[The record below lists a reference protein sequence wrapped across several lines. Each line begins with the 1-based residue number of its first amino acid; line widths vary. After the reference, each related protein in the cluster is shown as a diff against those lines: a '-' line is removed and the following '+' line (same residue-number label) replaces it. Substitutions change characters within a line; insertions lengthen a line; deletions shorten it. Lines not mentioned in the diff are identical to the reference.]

1 MVTRLLLLP
10 ILLSAGALLGANGG
24 LGTLTAMRGGL
35 EGFPEWV
42 IGLIGSSF
50 FAGFLVGSLSSAA
63 LIRRSGHIRVFAA
76 FSAIAAI
83 AVLAMVTVVD
93 PWVWVASRF
102 ALGIV
107 FSVAATVIESWLNAL
122 AESSDRGRV
131 LSVYRIVDLAA
142 VTGVQFLIPALGPGG
157 AEIFIAMAAM
167 FCLAVVPV
175 ALSKLAS
182 PAPPESSRIHLAAV
196 WAISPVAC
204 AGCVTLGLTNGAFR
218 QMGPLYAQGIGLD
231 AEGVALFMTLGIA
244 VGLITQ
250 YPLGWLSDR
259 YDRRWTIVGATLGAA
274 VGCGV
279 LALTGVESVYI
290 GILLFGAFAVPL
302 YSLSA
307 AHANDFAGPGQYI
320 EIAAGLMLFFALG
333 AIVGPSLSAL
343 VMQHFGAEAFFAYIG
358 IVHLLFLVFVAWRMT
373 RRAAPDRALRSR
385 FVALLRTSPVF
396 GRLAGGGRNDQDR

>member
-1 MVTRLLLLP
+1 MVTRLMLLP

-24 LGTLTAMRGGL
+24 LGTLTAMRAGL
-35 EGFPEWV
+35 EGFPEWI

-50 FAGFLVGSLSSAA
+50 FMGFLVGSLSSAA

-76 FSAIAAI
+76 FSATAAI
-83 AVLAMVTVVD
+83 AVLAMMTVVD
-93 PWVWVASRF
+93 PWVWMVARL
-102 ALGIV
+102 ALGIA
-107 FSVAATVIESWLNAL
+107 FSVAATVVESWLNAL

-142 VTGVQFLIPALGPGG
+142 VTGVQFLIPALGVGG
-157 AEIFIAMAAM
+157 IAIFVAMAVMYCA
-167 FCLAVVPV
+167 AVVPV
-175 ALSKLAS
+175 ALSKLVS
-182 PAPPESSRIHLAAV
+182 PPPPESSRIHLGAV

-204 AGCVTLGLTNGAFR
+204 AGCITLGLTNGAFR
-218 QMGPLYAQGIGLD
+218 QMGPLYAQGMGLD
-231 AEGVALFMTLGIA
+231 ADGVALFMTLGIA

-259 YDRRWTIVGATLGAA
+259 FDRRWTIVVATIGATI
-274 VGCGV
+274 GCGV
-279 LALTGVESVYI
+279 LSLSGVDGVYL

-333 AIVGPSLSAL
+333 AIIGPSLSAV
-343 VMQHFGAEAFFAYIG
+343 VMERFGVSAFFMYIG
-358 IVHLLFLVFVAWRMT
+358 IVHILFLVFVVWRMT

-396 GRLAGGGRNDQDR
+396 SRLAGGNGDRER

>member
-24 LGTLTAMRGGL
+24 LGTLTAMRAGL
-35 EGFPEWV
+35 EGFPEWIV
-42 IGLIGSSF
+42 GLIGSSF
-50 FAGFLVGSLSSAA
+50 FMGFLVGSLSSAA

-76 FSAIAAI
+76 FSAVGAI
-83 AVLAMVTVVD
+83 AVLSMGTVVD
-93 PWVWVASRF
+93 PWIWMAGRF
-102 ALGIV
+102 ALGVV

-131 LSVYRIVDLAA
+131 LSVYRMVDLAA
-142 VTGVQFLIPALGPGG
+142 VTGVQFLIPALGVGG
-157 AEIFIAMAAM
+157 FEIFTAMAVM
-167 FCLAVVPV
+167 FCVAVVPV

-182 PAPPESSRIHLAAV
+182 PPPPPSSRIHLGAV

-204 AGCVTLGLTNGAFR
+204 AGCITLGLTNGAFR
-218 QMGPLYAQGIGLD
+218 QMGPLYAQGMGLNV
-231 AEGVALFMTLGIA
+231 EGVALFMTLGIA

-259 YDRRWTIVGATLGAA
+259 FDRRWTIVAATIGATAGS
-274 VGCGV
+274 GV
-279 LALTGVESVYI
+279 LSLSGVDGIYL

-307 AHANDFAGPGQYI
+307 AHANDFAEPGQYI
-320 EIAAGLMLFFALG
+320 EVAAGLMLFFAVG
-333 AIVGPSLSAL
+333 AIFGPSLSAL
-343 VMQHFGAEAFFAYIG
+343 VMERFGASAFFTYIG
-358 IVHLLFLVFVAWRMT
+358 VVHVLFLVFVGWRMT

-396 GRLAGGGRNDQDR
+396 GRLAGGGGDQKK